1 MSQVE
6 RSQVKRWSTLLDDE
20 RDAAELYSRL
30 APVETGERRQIFEE
44 LADIERRHATHWA
57 DKLQAAGIDVPVTG
71 RPRLIGTAARC
82 PPVWCCPS
90 SNGVNASTLACTTRN
105 PTLRR
110 GWLPMNVAT
119 PARSPSLSTVPDPA
133 HGSRSRAGSTGTAP
147 TAPAACG
154 PRSSASVTGWC

>member
-30 APVETGERRQIFEE
+30 APVETSERRQIFEE

-71 RPRLIGTAARC
+71 RPRLRTRLIGTAAAVHQC
-82 PPVWCCPS
+82 
-90 SNGVNASTLACTTRN
+90 GA
-105 PTLRR
+105 
-110 GWLPMNVAT
+110 
-119 PARSPSLSTVPDPA
+119 A
-133 HGSRSRAGSTGTAP
+133 HHRTE
-147 TAPAACG
+147 
-154 PRSSASVTGWC
+154 